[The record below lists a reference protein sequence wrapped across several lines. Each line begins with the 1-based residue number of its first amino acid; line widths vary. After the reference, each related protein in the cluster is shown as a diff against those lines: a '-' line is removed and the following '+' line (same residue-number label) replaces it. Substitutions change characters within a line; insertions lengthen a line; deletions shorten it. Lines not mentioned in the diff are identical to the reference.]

1 MSAVTRCIS
10 VWDWRIWRRMDV
22 GRCLLDI
29 GSSLLDIDGCVGKYS
44 VGFGVVLWCGNVGD
58 VAAK

>member
-1 MSAVTRCIS
+1 
-10 VWDWRIWRRMDV
+10 MDV